1 MSTALSIALL
11 RVSTGTR
18 GDTWT
23 PERCQHLGMSF
34 TPRPVPI
41 CLSLS
46 PLLPSYTQTHTHK
59 HTHTHMHATLQEVPI
74 EFMIFFPQMSIF
86 PGYLRVRTFEII
98 LHFLSN
104 FQKELRKVPRTRP
117 GERQAGFQSLTED
130 STSLSSLWTAHP
142 PGSCPPTSV
151 KHPAEK
157 QPQRINDLLL
167 VLGSER
173 RGS

>member
-34 TPRPVPI
+34 TPRPLPI
-41 CLSLS
+41 CLSPS
-46 PLLPSYTQTHTHK
+46 PLLPSYT
-59 HTHTHMHATLQEVPI
+59 HTHTHTHTRAWHTPGSANI
-74 EFMIFFPQMSIF
+74 IYDFSPKMSIF
-86 PGYLRVRTFEII
+86 PGYLRVRIFEII

-117 GERQAGFQSLTED
+117 GERQAGCRSLMED
-130 STSLSSLWTAHP
+130 SASPSSLWTAQP
-142 PGSCPPTSV
+142 PGSCPPTSA

-167 VLGSER
+167 VLGSEQ

>member
-1 MSTALSIALL
+1 MPTFRHELHTQASAYLSVSFSPTSLL
-11 RVSTGTR
+11 HT
-18 GDTWT
+18 DT
-23 PERCQHLGMSF
+23 H
-34 TPRPVPI
+34 
-41 CLSLS
+41 
-46 PLLPSYTQTHTHK
+46 TQTHTH
-59 HTHTHMHATLQEVPI
+59 THACHPPGSANI
-74 EFMIFFPQMSIF
+74 IYDFFPQMSIF